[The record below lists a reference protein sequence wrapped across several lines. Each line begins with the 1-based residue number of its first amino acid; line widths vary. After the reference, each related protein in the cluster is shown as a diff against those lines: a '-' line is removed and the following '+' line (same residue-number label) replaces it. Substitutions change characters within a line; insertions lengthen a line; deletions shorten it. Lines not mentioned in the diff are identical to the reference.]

1 MTLSTRFTARFGVRH
16 PIALAPMAMVADW
29 ELARAVGDAG
39 GLGILGAG
47 YATQPWLDDQLEKGP
62 IDGLGVGFITW
73 ALAEHPEC
81 LEKVV
86 DRRPA
91 AIMLSFGDAGTF
103 APAIRDAG
111 IPLICQI
118 QTIEQAGRAIDIGA
132 DVIVAQ
138 GGEAGGHGAAHRS
151 SFTLIPEM
159 ADRLDRYAP
168 DTLLLAAG
176 GVADG
181 RSLAAALALGADGA
195 IVGTRFWA
203 AVESPIPSAAK
214 KHALAASGDDTV
226 RQRALDIVRQLEW
239 PAPYTIR
246 TLRNSF
252 TERWHGYEDEL
263 RADVDVQR
271 ARFLNARQD
280 EDYDFADV
288 VVGEA
293 IGQINQVQPVAAIID
308 EMVTTASR
316 ILNRRAAEL
325 ETDKGQ

>member
-1 MTLSTRFTARFGVRH
+1 MTLPTRFTGRFGVRH
-16 PIALAPMAMVADW
+16 PVALAPMAMVSDW
-29 ELARAVGDAG
+29 DLAHAVADAG
-39 GLGILGAG
+39 GFGILGAG
-47 YATQPWLDDQLEKGP
+47 YAMQPWLDEQLAKGS
-62 IDGLGVGFITW
+62 IDRLGVGFITW
-73 ALAEHPEC
+73 ALAQHPEN

-91 AIMLSFGDAGTF
+91 AIVLSFGDPGTF

-118 QTIEQAGRAIDIGA
+118 QTLEQADRAMDVGA
-132 DVIVAQ
+132 DVIIAQ
-138 GGEAGGHGAAHRS
+138 GGEAGGHGMVHRS
-151 SFTLIPEM
+151 SITLIPEV
-159 ADRLDRYAP
+159 ADRLHRYAP

-176 GVADG
+176 GIADG

-195 IVGTRFWA
+195 VVGTRFWA
-203 AVESPIPSAAK
+203 AAESPIPAAAK

-226 RQRALDIVRQLEW
+226 RQQALDIVRGLEW

-252 TERWHGYEDEL
+252 TEQWHGYEDEL
-263 RADVDVQR
+263 RADIDAQR
-271 ARFLNARQD
+271 SRFLHARRD

-293 IGQINQVQPVAAIID
+293 VGQIHEVQPVAMIID
-308 EMVTTASR
+308 EMVTAATR
-316 ILNRRAAEL
+316 ILNRH
-325 ETDKGQ
+325 GPNH

>member
-1 MTLSTRFTARFGVRH
+1 MTLPTRFTARFGVRH
-16 PIALAPMAMVADW
+16 PIALAPMAMVSDW
-29 ELARAVGDAG
+29 KLARAVADAG

-47 YATQPWLDDQLEKGP
+47 YGTQPWLDDQLAKGP

-73 ALAEHPEC
+73 ALGDHPEN
-81 LEKVV
+81 LAKVI

-91 AIMLSFGDAGTF
+91 AIVLSFGDESTF
-103 APAIRDAG
+103 APTIRGAG

-118 QTIEQAGRAIDIGA
+118 QTLEQLGRAIDTGA
-132 DVIVAQ
+132 DAVIAQ
-138 GGEAGGHGAAHRS
+138 GGEAGGHGMAHRS
-151 SFTLIPEM
+151 SFTLIPEV
-159 ADRLDRYAP
+159 ADLLDRYAP

-195 IVGTRFWA
+195 VIGTRFWA
-203 AVESPIPSAAK
+203 AAESPIPLAAK

-226 RQRALDIVRQLEW
+226 RQNALDIVRQLEW

-252 TERWHGYEDEL
+252 TDRWHGNEGEL
-263 RADVDVQR
+263 RADIDAQR
-271 ARFLNARQD
+271 TRFLNARRD
-280 EDYDFADV
+280 EDYDVADV

-293 IGQINQVQPVAAIID
+293 VGQIREVQPVAAIID
-308 EMVTTASR
+308 EMVATASQ
-316 ILNRRAAEL
+316 ILNRHTPEH
-325 ETDKGQ
+325 ETV